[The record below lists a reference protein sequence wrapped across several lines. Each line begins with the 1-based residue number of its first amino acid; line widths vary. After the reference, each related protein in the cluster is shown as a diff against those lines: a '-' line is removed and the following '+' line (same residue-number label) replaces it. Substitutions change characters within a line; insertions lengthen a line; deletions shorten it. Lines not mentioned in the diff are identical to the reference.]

1 MVRANQ
7 FVTEAVD
14 SDAMNEL
21 KLFIA
26 NDEDL
31 YRRQFMPIVANIKR
45 KIKRGVYNHEMAPKL
60 WMYLVDNAAKKYV
73 KEFGSPEQD
82 VKDMFPKELRTEI
95 EQNCDYVGNQFAE
108 EARKIHYGEAEEK
121 SIYGEASLEDAKTLL
136 DEGVDFT
143 PIPWL
148 PKENS

>member
-45 KIKRGVYNHEMAPKL
+45 KIKRGVYNHELAPKL

-95 EQNCDYVGNQFAE
+95 
-108 EARKIHYGEAEEK
+108 
-121 SIYGEASLEDAKTLL
+121 AKTLA
-136 DEGVDFT
+136 DEEYAKIQDGEYDVVKGT
-143 PIPWL
+143 I
-148 PKENS
+148 S

>member
-1 MVRANQ
+1 MQA
-7 FVTEAVD
+7 
-14 SDAMNEL
+14 
-21 KLFIA
+21 
-26 NDEDL
+26 
-31 YRRQFMPIVANIKR
+31 KR
-45 KIKRGVYNHEMAPKL
+45 KLLTCPVCGSTQVSKALMAPRINKSKNVSHSMAGDTSPSTGINVSRQNEELRKKL
-60 WMYLVDNAAKKYV
+60 
-73 KEFGSPEQD
+73 
-82 VKDMFPKELRTEI
+82 KELRTEI

-121 SIYGEASLEDAKTLL
+121 SIYGEASLEDAKKLV

>member
-1 MVRANQ
+1 MQA
-7 FVTEAVD
+7 
-14 SDAMNEL
+14 
-21 KLFIA
+21 
-26 NDEDL
+26 
-31 YRRQFMPIVANIKR
+31 KR
-45 KIKRGVYNHEMAPKL
+45 KLLTCPVCGSTQISKALMAPRINKSKNVSNSMAGDTSRSTGINVSRQNEELRKKL
-60 WMYLVDNAAKKYV
+60 
-73 KEFGSPEQD
+73 
-82 VKDMFPKELRTEI
+82 KELRTEI

>member
-1 MVRANQ
+1 MILYQ
-7 FVTEAVD
+7 LQCD
-14 SDAMNEL
+14 SEHEFEGWFKDSQAFDMQ
-21 KLFIA
+21 A
-26 NDEDL
+26 
-31 YRRQFMPIVANIKR
+31 KR
-45 KIKRGVYNHEMAPKL
+45 KLLTCPVCGSTQVSKALMAPRINKSKNVSHSMAGDTSPSTGINVSRQNEELRKKL
-60 WMYLVDNAAKKYV
+60 
-73 KEFGSPEQD
+73 
-82 VKDMFPKELRTEI
+82 KELRTEI

>member
-1 MVRANQ
+1 MQA
-7 FVTEAVD
+7 
-14 SDAMNEL
+14 
-21 KLFIA
+21 
-26 NDEDL
+26 
-31 YRRQFMPIVANIKR
+31 KR
-45 KIKRGVYNHEMAPKL
+45 KLLTCPVCGSTQVSKALMAPRINKSKNVSHSMAGDTSPSTGINVSRQNEELRKKL
-60 WMYLVDNAAKKYV
+60 
-73 KEFGSPEQD
+73 
-82 VKDMFPKELRTEI
+82 KELRTEI